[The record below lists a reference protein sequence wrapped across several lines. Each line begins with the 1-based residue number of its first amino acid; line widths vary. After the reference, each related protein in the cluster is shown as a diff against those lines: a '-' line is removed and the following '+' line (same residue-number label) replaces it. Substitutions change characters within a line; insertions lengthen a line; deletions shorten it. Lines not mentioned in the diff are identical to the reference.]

1 MTGKRK
7 SPQSAKAT
15 PRRKA
20 KESAPTGH
28 FTRHEDKVKYLEE
41 QIGFQ
46 PDLADLAARG
56 NVADELFRLAS
67 KNFKISEGDPL
78 IVLIID
84 PNNPASAAFA
94 NCGNYGLPAGAG
106 GVLAWPGGVAPV
118 PGAGPVGGVW
128 PPPNALGNFI
138 RAQPGI
144 NDVSTGGIVFY
155 ARDLTALEG
164 LNRALIANPQFR
176 RLGVAGAALAVGGAV
191 EPPLVRFVLL
201 DKMAGPPHPWNL
213 HVV

>member
-1 MTGKRK
+1 MRKRK
-7 SPQSAKAT
+7 SPSQSESPK
-15 PRRKA
+15 RKA
-20 KESAPTGH
+20 AASASTSCFKTH
-28 FTRHEDKVKYLEE
+28 QDKVKYLTDN
-41 QIGFQ
+41 IGFQ

-56 NVADELFRLAS
+56 NAADELFQLAR

-84 PNNPASAAFA
+84 PNDPASAAFA

-128 PPPNALGNFI
+128 PPQNALGNMI

-164 LNRALIANPQFR
+164 LNRALTGYAQFR

-201 DKMAGPPHPWNL
+201 DKMTGPPHPWNL